1 MSGMKVIKP
10 TTITTAML
18 TSSTVPEPHPESG
31 ESLWVSGT
39 TYGVGAMVI
48 RTTTHMRYERT
59 VAGTS
64 TIVPEND
71 LTNWIE
77 AGPTLRW
84 AMFDRKIGTATTAA
98 TAITVVTRPGSI
110 SGLGM
115 LELVGRQV
123 AVTLKDAPG
132 GTTVYSR
139 TVNLDGTQITSVY
152 EWFFL
157 DFEQLS
163 DFVLTDLPQHY
174 AACELTVTITSTK
187 PVSVG
192 VLQVG
197 QVIAVG
203 SAQKGATVGII
214 DYSKKEKDRF
224 GNWDVVAGLFSKRG
238 NLQVLTPAGEFNRI
252 FRSLA
257 GLRTIPCIY
266 IGADQVGF
274 EPLIFYGFFKDFSMV
289 IPYSKYHLCNLEIE
303 GLSQ

>member
-18 TSSTVPEPHPESG
+18 ASSTVAEPAAG
-31 ESLWVSGT
+31 EVVWNPATAYAL
-39 TYGVGAMVI
+39 GAVVI
-48 RTTTHMRYERT
+48 RTSTHMKYERV
-59 VAGTS
+59 VAGT
-64 TIVPEND
+64 TATPPESD
-71 LTNWIE
+71 KVAWIE

-84 AMFDRKIGTATTAA
+84 AMFDRKIGTATTGA
-98 TAITVVTRPGSI
+98 TAVTVVTRPGSI

-123 AVTLKDAPG
+123 VVTLKDAPD

-139 TVNLDGTQITSVY
+139 TINLDGTQITSVY

-174 AACELTVTITSTK
+174 AACELTVTITSTT

-197 QVIAVG
+197 QVMTVG
-203 SAQKGATVGII
+203 RAAMGATVGII

-224 GNWDVVAGLFSKRG
+224 GNWDVAAGLFSKRG
-238 NLQVLTPAGEFNRI
+238 NLQVLTAASEFNKI

-257 GLRTIPCIY
+257 ALRATPCIY
-266 IGADQVGF
+266 IGADQAGF
-274 EPLIFYGFFKDFSMV
+274 EPLIIYGFYKDFSMV
-289 IPYSKYHLCNLEIE
+289 VAYSQHHLCNLEIE

>member
-10 TTITTAML
+10 TSITSAML
-18 TSSTVPEPHPESG
+18 ASSTVAEPAPGEVAWNPSTPYAAKDVVIRTSTHMKYERVLAGTSSTAPELDS
-31 ESLWVSGT
+31 
-39 TYGVGAMVI
+39 A
-48 RTTTHMRYERT
+48 
-59 VAGTS
+59 
-64 TIVPEND
+64 
-71 LTNWIE
+71 NWIE
-77 AGPTLRW
+77 AGPTNRW

-98 TAITVVTRPGSI
+98 TAVTVVTRPGSI

-123 AVTLKDAPG
+123 DITLKDAPG

-139 TVNLDGTQITSVY
+139 TVNLDGTIITSVY
-152 EWFFL
+152 DWFFV

-174 AACELTVTITSTK
+174 ASCELTVTVTSTT

-197 QVIAVG
+197 QVMTAG
-203 SAQKGATVGII
+203 RAAMGATAGII

-224 GNWDVVAGLFSKRG
+224 GNFDVVEGAFSKRC
-238 NLQVLTPAGEFNRI
+238 NLQVLTPAAEFNKI
-252 FRSLA
+252 FRA
-257 GLRTIPCIY
+257 FAALRAIPCVY
-266 IGADQVGF
+266 IGVDQVGF
-274 EPLIFYGFFKDFSMV
+274 EPLIIYGFYKDFSMV
-289 IPYSKYHLCNLEIE
+289 VAYPLHHLCNLEIE

>member
-1 MSGMKVIKP
+1 MSSTKVIKP

-18 TSSTVPEPHPESG
+18 TSSTVAEPAAG
-31 ESLWVSGT
+31 ETVWNSATAYAL
-39 TYGVGAMVI
+39 GAVAI
-48 RTTTHMRYERT
+48 RASTHMKYERR
-59 VAGTS
+59 VAGT
-64 TIVPEND
+64 TATAPEND
-71 LTNWIE
+71 PANWIE

-98 TAITVVTRPGSI
+98 TSITVVTQPGAV

-115 LELVGRQV
+115 LELIGRQV
-123 AVTLKDAPG
+123 VVTLKNAPG

-139 TVNLDGTQITSVY
+139 TINLDGTMITSVY

-174 AACELTVTITSTK
+174 AACELTVTITSTT

-197 QVIAVG
+197 QVMTAG
-203 SAQKGATVGII
+203 RAAKGATVGII

-224 GNWDVVAGLFSKRG
+224 GNFDVVEGAFSKRG
-238 NLQVLTPAGEFNRI
+238 NLQVLTPAAEFNKI
-252 FRSLA
+252 FRA
-257 GLRTIPCIY
+257 FAALRAIPCIY
-266 IGADQVGF
+266 IGVDQVGF
-274 EPLIFYGFFKDFSMV
+274 EPLIIYGFYKDFSMV
-289 IPYSKYHLCNLEIE
+289 VAYSQHHLCNLEIE

>member
-1 MSGMKVIKP
+1 MKVIKP

-18 TSSTVPEPHPESG
+18 TSSTVAEPAAG
-31 ESLWVSGT
+31 EVAWNAATAYAL
-39 TYGVGAMVI
+39 GAVVI
-48 RTTTHMRYERT
+48 RTSTHMKYERA

-64 TIVPEND
+64 ATAPESD
-71 LTNWIE
+71 PTNWLP

-84 AMFDRKIGTATTAA
+84 GMFDRKIGTATTAA
-98 TAITVVTRPGSI
+98 TSITVVTQPGAV

-123 AVTLKDAPG
+123 VVTLKNAPG

-139 TVNLDGTQITSVY
+139 TVNLDGTLVTSVY
-152 EWFFL
+152 DWFFM
-157 DFEQLS
+157 DFEQLT

-174 AACELTVTITSTK
+174 ASCELTVTITSTT

-197 QVIAVG
+197 QVLAIGRTIGG
-203 SAQKGATVGII
+203 STVGII
-214 DYSKKEKDRF
+214 DYSRKERDRF
-224 GNWDVVAGLFSKRG
+224 GNFDVVEGDFSKR
-238 NLQVLTPAGEFNRI
+238 NSLQVLTAASEFNKI

-257 GLRTIPCIY
+257 SLRAIPCIY
-266 IGADQVGF
+266 IGADQIGY
-274 EPLIFYGFFKDFSMV
+274 EPMINYGFYKDFSMV
-289 IPYSKYHLCNLEIE
+289 VAYPQHHLCNLEIE

>member
-18 TSSTVPEPHPESG
+18 TSSTVAEPAAG
-31 ESLWVSGT
+31 EVAWNAATAYAL
-39 TYGVGAMVI
+39 GAVVI
-48 RTTTHMRYERT
+48 RATNHMKYERKI
-59 VAGTS
+59 AGTS
-64 TIVPEND
+64 STAPEND
-71 LTNWIE
+71 PVNWDE

-98 TAITVVTRPGSI
+98 TAVTVVTRPGSI

-123 AVTLKDAPG
+123 DITLKDAPG
-132 GTTVYSR
+132 GVTVYSR
-139 TVNLDGTQITSVY
+139 TMNLDGTQITSVY

-157 DFEQLS
+157 DFEQLT

-174 AACELTVTITSTK
+174 AACELTVQITSTT

-197 QVIAVG
+197 LVMTAG
-203 SAQKGATVGII
+203 RTAMGATVGII

-224 GNWDVVAGLFSKRG
+224 GNWDVVAGAFSKRG
-238 NLQVLTPAGEFNRI
+238 NLQVLTPAAQFNKI

-257 GLRTIPCIY
+257 ALRATPCIY

-274 EPLIFYGFFKDFSMV
+274 EPLIIYGFYKDFSMV
-289 IPYSKYHLCNLEIE
+289 VQYDQHHLCNLEIE

>member
-18 TSSTVPEPHPESG
+18 TSSTVAEPAAG
-31 ESLWVSGT
+31 EVVWNAAT
-39 TYGVGAMVI
+39 AYAAGAVVI
-48 RTTTHMRYERT
+48 RATTHMKYER
-59 VAGTS
+59 VIAGT
-64 TIVPEND
+64 TAMLPESD
-71 LTNWIE
+71 PLNWIE

-84 AMFDRKIGTATTAA
+84 AMFDRKIGTATTAP

-123 AVTLKDAPG
+123 VVTVKDAPG
-132 GTTVYSR
+132 GITVYSR
-139 TVNLDGTQITSVY
+139 TVNLDGTMITSVY

-163 DFVLTDLPQHY
+163 DFVLTDLPQHF
-174 AACELTVTITSTK
+174 AACELTVTITSTT

-197 QVIAVG
+197 QAMTVG
-203 SAQKGATVGII
+203 RAAMGATAGII

-224 GNWDVVAGLFSKRG
+224 GNFDVVAGAFSKRG
-238 NLQVLTPAGEFNRI
+238 NLQVLTPATEFNKI

-257 GLRTIPCIY
+257 ALRATPCIY

-274 EPLIFYGFFKDFSMV
+274 EPLIIYGFYKELSMV
-289 IPYSKYHLCNLEIE
+289 VAYAQHHLCNLEIE